1 MRPVHILLVED
12 NEGDILLTSEAF
24 EEAKIKTHLS
34 YVKDGK
40 EAIDFVTRQGKY
52 ANAQLPDLLL
62 LDINIPKRNG
72 VEVLKFMKA
81 HAKLRKIP
89 VIMLTTS
96 SSPEDI
102 SRCYENYANCFITK
116 PIEPENYQAIVTQI
130 ENFWTSI
137 VTLPVQNGT

>member
-24 EEAKIKTHLS
+24 EDAKIKTHLS

-72 VEVLKFMKA
+72 VEVLKFIKA
-81 HAKLRKIP
+81 DPQLRKIP

-116 PIEPENYQAIVTQI
+116 PIEPENYQEIVTQI